1 MAMKSDKEFD
11 NLAEILRIL
20 GNPLRL
26 KILALCAKREHS
38 SRELREKLNISK
50 PLLIA
55 HLKKLQKIGLIE
67 AKVEINKDTYTLRKY
82 YRTAKFKITISDEKL
97 KEMI

>member
-1 MAMKSDKEFD
+1 VSPSIIIFAK
-11 NLAEILRIL
+11 AEILRIL
-20 GNPLRL
+20 GNPLGL
-26 KILALCAKREHS
+26 KISALCAKRKHS

-67 AKVEINKDTYTLRKY
+67 AKVEIDKNTYTLRKY
-82 YRTAKFKITISDEKL
+82 YKTTKFKIIISDEKL